1 LTKPLPGLTADQLAE
16 CIEGLEEFEEVETV
30 AEGLGPVFNR
40 KSCAECH
47 AVPRVAGSEPN
58 VGVARETRIGG
69 PKGEPLE
76 DVGGPLLQQR
86 DISLPGCNLVGTVRT
101 TTCRGKEVN
110 PLTRHPPQTLA
121 FIDRTGRAWGA
132 APATQRPCSTRSVG
146 TPEAKPTHDAC
157 AGGSP

>member
-76 DVGGPLLQQR
+76 DVGGPLLQPR
-86 DISLPGCNLVGTVRT
+86 DISLPGGNLVGTVRT
-101 TTCRGKEVN
+101 TTCRGKEVD
-110 PLTRHPPQTLA
+110 PP
-121 FIDRTGRAWGA
+121 RAT
-132 APATQRPCSTRSVG
+132 PADPSLHRSNRAGLGGWPCYAKALLCQIRGNAGS
-146 TPEAKPTHDAC
+146 EAD
-157 AGGSP
+157 S

>member
-1 LTKPLPGLTADQLAE
+1 LAE

-30 AEGLGPVFNR
+30 AEGLDPVFNG

-47 AVPRVAGSEPN
+47 AVPSVVGSEPH
-58 VGVARETRIGG
+58 VGVARERRIGG

-86 DISLPGCNLVGTVRT
+86 VISLPGCNLVGTVRT

-110 PLTRHPPQTLA
+110 PTTRHP
-121 FIDRTGRAWGA
+121 RR
-132 APATQRPCSTRSVG
+132 
-146 TPEAKPTHDAC
+146 H
-157 AGGSP
+157 